1 MGRADDALRR
11 VEAVTTMSQANLS
24 DREVAELSDE
34 ELAQH
39 LAETRVELTQT
50 IEALDVRL
58 LDGWEARGWDEDVDR
73 LSDLAHQ
80 LRAVSFALYCRE

>member
-1 MGRADDALRR
+1 
-11 VEAVTTMSQANLS
+11 MSQANLS

-58 LDGWEARGWDEDVDR
+58 LDGWDARERDEDVDR